1 VAARKSTSQLK
12 WAALQRHFGD
22 AECGAVKCNK
32 IVMTSEYRDV
42 TNAIVKVTLWQCL
55 YFMHWH
61 VRKIGPKNLQMSQ

>member
-1 VAARKSTSQLK
+1 
-12 WAALQRHFGD
+12 
-22 AECGAVKCNK
+22 
-32 IVMTSEYRDV
+32 VMTSEYRDV